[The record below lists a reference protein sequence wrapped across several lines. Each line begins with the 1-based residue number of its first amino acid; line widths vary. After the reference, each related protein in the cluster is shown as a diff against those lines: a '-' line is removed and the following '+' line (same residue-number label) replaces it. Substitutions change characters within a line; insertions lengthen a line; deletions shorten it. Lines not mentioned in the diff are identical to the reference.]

1 MSNNL
6 DLLFKKYYLLINHYS
21 NFFLDSI
28 DKINK
33 TTHINIYIK
42 GIKILE
48 NVFFLSLLYFN
59 TINEVYNNSE
69 KAYVY
74 FIEFINQIDINNQFD
89 VNSENNFDL
98 TIKDAI
104 LFSYKKTIFS
114 NENRISEISKNIS
127 ANDMSLFKNIIKNI
141 NNVYILNYDY
151 YNELYNNDFNDFND
165 EFKNNSTNTKKIIEL
180 IYNNYKNDEIVL
192 EKINNVIKTLYNSNH
207 YLYIQQKY
215 ISIHIALENIL
226 KNINEYNNYNI
237 INIIDYI

>member
-6 DLLFKKYYLLINHYS
+6 DLLFKKYYLLINNYS
-21 NFFLDSI
+21 KFFLDSI

-33 TTHINIYIK
+33 PTPINIYIK

-74 FIEFINQIDINNQFD
+74 FIEFINQIDVNNQFD
-89 VNSENNFDL
+89 GNNENNFDR

-104 LFSYKKTIFS
+104 FFSYKKTIFS
-114 NENRISEISKNIS
+114 NENKINEITNNIT
-127 ANDMSLFKNIIKNI
+127 ANDISLFKNIINNI
-141 NNVYILNYDY
+141 NNIYILNYDY
-151 YNELYNNDFNDFND
+151 YNELYNDDFND
-165 EFKNNSTNTKKIIEL
+165 EFKKNLTNTKKLIEL

-192 EKINNVIKTLYNSNH
+192 EKINNVIKTLYNSNQ
-207 YLYIQQKY
+207 YIYIQKKY
-215 ISIHIALENIL
+215 TSIHIALETIL
-226 KNINEYNNYNI
+226 KNINEHNNYNI